1 MLTSK
6 RVPDDYT
13 IISTDGAGNSGTI
26 TIDASGTGGLVL
38 IPGDLTIMGT
48 TTTVGSVDLEV
59 TDNIITVNAGELG
72 SEVTL
77 GTAGVRVDRG
87 SGTDAFILFEE
98 NTADGDIWVVDQGT
112 GTTVKILT
120 SAIGAP
126 GALLNIV
133 EDTTP
138 QLGGDLD
145 VNSQSII
152 ATTNNDIPLTVTGS
166 GDIIL
171 TSANTGNIR
180 FDGPAVISGP
190 APNSTPAAGDVAL
203 YQGTDT
209 GGGTQILFENDTNTG
224 ELVSKTKAMVF
235 GLIF

>member
-1 MLTSK
+1 MGESGQT
-6 RVPDDYT
+6 YT
-13 IISTDGAGNSGTI
+13 
-26 TIDASGTGGLVL
+26 VF
-38 IPGDLTIMGT
+38 IPGYLTVNGT
-48 TTTVGSVDLEV
+48 TTTINTEDLNVE
-59 TDNIITVNAGELG
+59 DKIITVNFGETGTGVSPAGNGL
-72 SEVTL
+72 
-77 GTAGVRVDRG
+77 AGILVDRG
-87 SGTDAFILFEE
+87 LAANDSYLQYDDSIDKWT
-98 NTADGDIWVVDQGT
+98 VDQGN
-112 GTTVKILT
+112 GVQLEILT
-120 SAIGAP
+120 GAL
-126 GALLNIV
+126 GGGAALLNIV

-209 GGGTQILFENDTNTG
+209 GGGTQILFENDTDTG